1 MNIAYTI
8 RWVHPT
14 EEQEPSLCLFKSMS
28 SLCQVTGYAALKK
41 LSLSASAIV
50 KSEVYMVITINM
62 YIEFG
67 SNRLTEAP
75 DTWHSTINDAM
86 LYKLKVQL
94 LCLQKPSSIT
104 ICEMEHCK
112 YVLWETQTYLIF
124 HKVVTRKFIR
134 NKVFNYMELRRHSTA
149 GDPVLYE

>member
-8 RWVHPT
+8 RWVHST

-41 LSLSASAIV
+41 LSLAASAIV
-50 KSEVYMVITINM
+50 KSKVYMVITISM

-67 SNRLTEAP
+67 SNHLTEAP

-86 LYKLKVQL
+86 LTVA
-94 LCLQKPSSIT
+94 LQCRSRSRDSDSIT
-104 ICEMEHCK
+104 LDFGLWTRFDGLRLRVSDSIRQAQASSFGLDCMRAA
-112 YVLWETQTYLIF
+112 VL
-124 HKVVTRKFIR
+124 
-134 NKVFNYMELRRHSTA
+134 NCA
-149 GDPVLYE
+149 G